1 MISYFSLFRLA
12 FVCSLKQ
19 MIIIVLVL
27 RLVEQLNSSHGE
39 FGRSFHPS
47 YLYQVVRVQQNCPL
61 VTHPETDK
69 VLAVVLESEN
79 MYGAF
84 FKSNQIA
91 IM

>member
-27 RLVEQLNSSHGE
+27 RLVEQLGSSHGE
-39 FGRSFHPS
+39 FGRSFHPR
-47 YLYQVVRVQQNCPL
+47 YLYQVVRVQQNRPL

-69 VLAVVLESEN
+69 VLAVVLESEK

-84 FKSNQIA
+84 L
-91 IM
+91 